1 MPSPPQR
8 SVPRNDQSPAPALTR
23 PLRVSSQL
31 RTVIRPEK
39 GHGVLLKGLN
49 FKKVSSVA
57 L

>member
-31 RTVIRPEK
+31 QTVIRPEK